1 MPTPTYAGGPRSG
14 SSCGIV
20 KVSTVSQMVAL
31 QVDKSTCILCSRI
44 LLIFILTNTTVLT
57 PVRIHALYDVHLLS
71 EHPSHETATL
81 GRLLGAV

>member
-31 QVDKSTCILCSRI
+31 QEDKSTRVHVQ
-44 LLIFILTNTTVLT
+44 TVQYPLFAH
-57 PVRIHALYDVHLLS
+57 IAHFHFD
-71 EHPSHETATL
+71 
-81 GRLLGAV
+81 